1 MKNKIVNIGLRNDLK
16 EILTNPENIHY
27 ITKGS
32 VSGCSIEICFKEPL
46 AFSSY
51 TYYNNE
57 QLRDSD
63 LVQLEKEIAEYE
75 AKEEIYFEFNLSNEL
90 LNI

>member
-1 MKNKIVNIGLRNDLK
+1 MKNKIVNIGLKNDLK

-32 VSGCSIEICFKEPL
+32 VSGYSIEICFKEPL
-46 AFSSY
+46 SFSSY

-63 LVQLEKEIAEYE
+63 LVELEKQISEFET
-75 AKEEIYFEFNLSNEL
+75 KEEIYFQFDLSNNL
-90 LNI
+90 VNI